1 MLVTEHTS
9 DDPQFPC
16 GDYKTEVFCTTEVF
30 VTQRMWSTIKIQLK
44 GNQIPTTQASYNECH
59 LREASSALQSSIGCV
74 PHWFHTPGDP
84 ANQNQNELQFSGSSQ
99 TCGRLFYP
107 SPGTAQELADLLE
120 RFWHGGETSQCPK
133 PCRTV
138 EYESRF
144 TNFNPN
150 TQWGIGLVFEDAVMV
165 TRSVYQ
171 VDKWTLMARVGGLVG
186 LGRNIYWILTTF
198 LLAGLS
204 SISMALVRLASGDKG
219 EIDAVW
225 FDETLR
231 FNQQWA
237 PALTI

>member
-1 MLVTEHTS
+1 MPPERSVLRVAKQHWLCSTLVPHS
-9 DDPQFPC
+9 
-16 GDYKTEVFCTTEVF
+16 
-30 VTQRMWSTIKIQLK
+30 RWSTQPK
-44 GNQIPTTQASYNECH
+44 
-59 LREASSALQSSIGCV
+59 
-74 PHWFHTPGDP
+74 
-84 ANQNQNELQFSGSSQ
+84 QNELQFSGSSQ

-219 EIDAVW
+219 KIDAVW